1 MAQGGTL
8 ASKPSRHAVRDLS
21 RLSRHR
27 SVASPPRLADIEAGD
42 YGLLEANGDKA
53 AAGAGK
59 LRYYGFRAECQP
71 YVLDQ
76 EYETEDHG
84 TLSEGDHAI
93 DIEYLFLVNAPA
105 TKPRW
110 YHSSSPPTI
119 VTVPTHLVLLA
130 RHAMER
136 AELPARPSA
145 QQRQGVALGAVVL
158 DDSGGPRGGHG
169 RVGRAREINVRMGQ
183 RGRQI
188 SVWYR
193 FMMS

>member
-1 MAQGGTL
+1 M
-8 ASKPSRHAVRDLS
+8 
-21 RLSRHR
+21 
-27 SVASPPRLADIEAGD
+27 
-42 YGLLEANGDKA
+42 
-53 AAGAGK
+53 
-59 LRYYGFRAECQP
+59 
-71 YVLDQ
+71 LDQ

-130 RHAMER
+130 GHVMEL
-136 AELPARPSA
+136 AELPARPSS

-158 DDSGGPRGGHG
+158 DEEDHEAAMA
-169 RVGRAREINVRMGQ
+169 VLAERAR
-183 RGRQI
+183 
-188 SVWYR
+188 
-193 FMMS
+193 